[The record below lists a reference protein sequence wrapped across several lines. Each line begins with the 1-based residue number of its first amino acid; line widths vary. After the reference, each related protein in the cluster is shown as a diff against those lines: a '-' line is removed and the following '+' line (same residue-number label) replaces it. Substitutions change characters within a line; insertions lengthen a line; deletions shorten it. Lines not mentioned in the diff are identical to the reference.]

1 MHPLDNVIWQAL
13 NTRQAQLAEGFGPVR
28 RFPPDVSLLTAL
40 AEPTEAAYEALAQV
54 LGPRDT
60 AGLFLSAPC
69 EPRAGC
75 RVVGGAPL
83 PEMVCVNGAAAPSH
97 PNLEIGELGARDS
110 PEMIELAALTSPG
123 PFGTRTHELGVYL
136 GIRRD
141 GKLIA
146 MAGERLKVPGYTEIS
161 AVCTHPDH
169 LGRGYAAAL
178 MSELMSR
185 IRGRGETPFLHVR
198 PDNAR
203 AVALYERLGFT
214 TRVVV
219 QYVVLRKT

>member
-1 MHPLDNVIWQAL
+1 L
-13 NTRQAQLAEGFGPVR
+13 
-28 RFPPDVSLLTAL
+28 SAL
-40 AEPTEAAYEALAQV
+40 AEPTEAAFEALAQC

-69 EPRAGC
+69 EPRAGW

-83 PEMVCVNGAAAPSH
+83 PEMVCVNGAAAQSN
-97 PNLEIGELGARDS
+97 PNVEVGELGARDS
-110 PEMIELAALTSPG
+110 PEMIELAVLTNPG
-123 PFGTRTHELGVYL
+123 PFGTRTHELGAYL

-185 IRGRGETPFLHVR
+185 IRGRGEIPFLHVH

-203 AVALYERLGFT
+203 AVALYERLGFR

-219 QYVVLRKT
+219 QYVVLRKHEPATPYDRARWHMKDP